1 MMRRWE
7 GKTLCVSRTRKSA
20 RGALVVL
27 VSTALA
33 VLAPAAACRE
43 EILTL
48 VQPDG
53 TLLITNQPPL
63 APAVAAKVLGLV
75 PAPESHIDATARR
88 HGLDPLL
95 VRALIRAES
104 HFDPRA
110 VSPKGAVGLMQLMPL
125 TAQRYGV
132 GNRFDPV
139 QNVEGGVRYLRD
151 LIAMFEGDLTL
162 ALAAYNAGEGA
173 VLKYGRRVP
182 PYPESQQYVVRVR
195 AFYNGFRRAGQKPS
209 RAANLPG
216 A

>member
-1 MMRRWE
+1 M
-7 GKTLCVSRTRKSA
+7 
-20 RGALVVL
+20 
-27 VSTALA
+27 
-33 VLAPAAACRE
+33 LAPAAACRE

-63 APAVAAKVLGLV
+63 APAVAAKVLGLA

-104 HFDPRA
+104 NFDPRA

-132 GNRFDPV
+132 ENRFDPV

-195 AFYNGFRRAGQKPS
+195 AFYDGFRRAGPRVAPAS
-209 RAANLPG
+209 GRAANLPG

>member
-1 MMRRWE
+1 MHRSGRADAARRA
-7 GKTLCVSRTRKSA
+7 LI
-20 RGALVVL
+20 ALV
-27 VSTALA
+27 SAL
-33 VLAPAAACRE
+33 LAAAAPGAAGRDR
-43 EILTL
+43 IVTL

-53 TLLITNQPPL
+53 SLLIPHQPPL
-63 APAVAAKVLGLV
+63 APAVAAGMLGLL
-75 PAPESHIDATARR
+75 PAPESHIDSTARR

-104 HFDPRA
+104 NFDPRA
-110 VSPKGAVGLMQLMPL
+110 VSPKGAVGLMQLMPQ

-132 GNRFDPV
+132 ENRFDPV

-151 LIAMFEGDLTL
+151 LIAMFEGNLTL

-195 AFYNGFRRAGQKPS
+195 GFYDRFRHASRPPS
-209 RAANLPG
+209 S
-216 A
+216 

>member
-1 MMRRWE
+1 MHRSGRADAARRA
-7 GKTLCVSRTRKSA
+7 LI
-20 RGALVVL
+20 ALV
-27 VSTALA
+27 SAL
-33 VLAPAAACRE
+33 LAAAAPGAAGRDR
-43 EILTL
+43 IVTL

-53 TLLITNQPPL
+53 SLLITNQPPL
-63 APAVAAKVLGLV
+63 APAVAAGMLGLL
-75 PAPESHIDATARR
+75 PAPESHIDSTARR

-104 HFDPRA
+104 NFDPRA
-110 VSPKGAVGLMQLMPL
+110 VSPKGAVGLMQLMPQ

-132 GNRFDPV
+132 ENRFDPV

-151 LIAMFEGDLTL
+151 LIAMFEGNLTL

-195 AFYNGFRRAGQKPS
+195 GFYDRFRHASRPPS
-209 RAANLPG
+209 S
-216 A
+216 